1 MRNARTK
8 TALLKWLIT
17 IFIAVYS
24 HNKTEVIYVK
34 ITYEYI
40 VFGVLFT
47 VNTQNRRKEVHKY
60 TVIVTMNVILRV

>member
-1 MRNARTK
+1 
-8 TALLKWLIT
+8 
-17 IFIAVYS
+17 
-24 HNKTEVIYVK
+24 VK